1 VTQVRPALDERLE
14 PLPGPTGRPPYRLTL
29 ADILA
34 PTEIRGIE
42 RAGAL
47 RFHCVGDTGG
57 LQDPVPQRRVTAA
70 MQSELAAEDPVRFF
84 YHLGDI
90 VYLFGEE
97 GNYSPQFF
105 APYAEY
111 GAPIFA
117 IPGNHD
123 GDPAPDAGA
132 ASLEAFARH
141 FCARAPTVDPRAPA
155 GGRAPMTQP
164 NVYWTLLH
172 DWVTIIGLYTNVP
185 EGGAIAEDQ
194 LRWLTAELQ
203 AARPGVTLILAMHH
217 PVYSIDS
224 AHGSHLALG
233 ALLDRC
239 FAHAGRAPDAVFAA
253 HAHNYQRFSRVY
265 DGRQIPHVV
274 AGTGGFHNLHPVAS
288 GAPEPSGAFDGLPG
302 VRLEAYQDA
311 DFGFMTVTA
320 GADGAGVTYNRVQHA
335 AVGPFDAFVITPAE
349 HGGSSRATA

>member
-1 VTQVRPALDERLE
+1 VTKVRPAVSHQRVE
-14 PLPGPTGRPPYRLTL
+14 PLPAPAGRSPYRLAL
-29 ADILA
+29 ADVLD
-34 PTEIRGIE
+34 PTQIRAIE
-42 RAGAL
+42 RAGGL

-57 LQDPVPQRRVTAA
+57 LQNPVPQRRVAAA
-70 MQSELAAEDPVRFF
+70 MLVELRAQAPVRFF

-90 VYLFGEE
+90 VYLYGEE
-97 GNYSPQFF
+97 GNYLPQFF

-111 GAPIFA
+111 RAPIFA

-123 GDPAPDAGA
+123 GDPAPGRSAG
-132 ASLEAFARH
+132 SLEAFARH
-141 FCARAPTVDPRAPA
+141 FCAGAPTLNTAAEGRRAA
-155 GGRAPMTQP
+155 MTQP

-172 DWVTIIGLYTNVP
+172 DWVTIIGLYTNVS

-194 LRWLTAELQ
+194 LGWLTAELR

-239 FAHAGRAPDAVFAA
+239 FARAGRAPDAVFAA

-265 DGRQIPHVV
+265 NGRQIPYVV

-288 GAPEPSGAFDGLPG
+288 GAPKPPGSFDGLPE
-302 VRLEAYQDA
+302 VTLEAYQDA

-320 GADGAGVTYNRVQHA
+320 GPDGARVTYNLVQHA
-335 AVGPFDAFVITPAE
+335 AVQPFDAFPITPGE
-349 HGGSSRATA
+349 HGGST